1 MLRLSS
7 VYRVAIR
14 SSYAIPLVLSLIYSA
29 PSQALGLMEAWQQ
42 ALTHDPAFQ
51 AAVHARNADS
61 EEKNIGRAG
70 LLPKVTYDY
79 SQSRN
84 DSTVTAGGQQSERD
98 YTSRASSFS
107 LQQPLIDYAAWS
119 RYQQGEA
126 GAVLAD
132 EQLRDASQQL
142 LVRLFQAYTN
152 VLFSREQIALV
163 QAQQRAYREQYQLN
177 QRLFQQGEGTR
188 TDMLETE
195 ARVNLTEAQ
204 LIEAQDNLDI
214 SLRELETLLGMP
226 VGVDQLAALTPRFT
240 PQPLQ
245 PAGYQHWQSLALR
258 HNAQLLALNQ
268 SLAVAKYGI
277 ERNRAGHLPQVTLVA
292 STRNTQSDTENSYNQ
307 KYDTRS
313 IGIRVSVP
321 IFAGGGVSAATRQAK
336 ERYQQT
342 AREKDEQTAT
352 IQTELRRQF
361 NLVTSSQAKIRAYE
375 LTEKSALALVTA
387 TQKSVQGGER
397 VNLDVLNAEQQ
408 LYGARRDLTE
418 ARYTW
423 LTAWLQLRY
432 YAGTLDEQTL
442 RQLATY
448 FVHT

>member
-7 VYRVAIR
+7 VYRAAIR
-14 SSYAIPLVLSLIYSA
+14 SRYAIPLVLTLFYSV

-126 GAVLAD
+126 SAVLAD

-204 LIEAQDNLDI
+204 LIEARDNLDI

-226 VGVDQLAALTPRFT
+226 VGADQLAALTPRFT
-240 PQPLQ
+240 PQRTAISTKPVT
-245 PAGYQHWQSLALR
+245 GRGEIQH
-258 HNAQLLALNQ
+258 
-268 SLAVAKYGI
+268 
-277 ERNRAGHLPQVTLVA
+277 
-292 STRNTQSDTENSYNQ
+292 
-307 KYDTRS
+307 
-313 IGIRVSVP
+313 
-321 IFAGGGVSAATRQAK
+321 
-336 ERYQQT
+336 
-342 AREKDEQTAT
+342 
-352 IQTELRRQF
+352 
-361 NLVTSSQAKIRAYE
+361 
-375 LTEKSALALVTA
+375 
-387 TQKSVQGGER
+387 
-397 VNLDVLNAEQQ
+397 
-408 LYGARRDLTE
+408 
-418 ARYTW
+418 
-423 LTAWLQLRY
+423 
-432 YAGTLDEQTL
+432 
-442 RQLATY
+442 
-448 FVHT
+448 

>member
-1 MLRLSS
+1 MLCFSRIGVIRRYRL
-7 VYRVAIR
+7 
-14 SSYAIPLVLSLIYSA
+14 LLCFFTLSYSA
-29 PSQALGLMEAWQQ
+29 PGQALGLMEAWQR

-51 AAVHARNADS
+51 AAIHARNAGI

-70 LLPKVTYDY
+70 LLPKVNYDY

-84 DSTVTAGGQQSERD
+84 DSTVTSNNLKSERD
-98 YTSRASSFS
+98 YNSHASSFS
-107 LQQPLIDYAAWS
+107 LQQPLLDYEAWS

-126 GAVLAD
+126 SAVLAD
-132 EQLRDASQQL
+132 EQLRDQSQQL
-142 LVRLFQAYTN
+142 LVRLFQAYSN
-152 VLFSREQIALV
+152 VLFSREQITLV

-177 QRLFQQGEGTR
+177 QRLYQQGEGTR
-188 TDMLETE
+188 TDILETE
-195 ARVNLTEAQ
+195 ARLNLTDAQ

-226 VGVDQLAALTPRFT
+226 IAAEQLATLTPRFT
-240 PQPLQ
+240 PRQLQ
-245 PAGYQHWQSLALR
+245 PANYQHWQTLALR
-258 HNAQLLALNQ
+258 HNAQLLALTQ

-277 ERNRAGHLPQVTLVA
+277 ERNRAGHLPQITLVA
-292 STRNTQSDTENSYNQ
+292 STRNTQSDTESSYNQ

-321 IFAGGGVSAATRQAK
+321 IFAGGGVSAATRQAQ

-342 AREKDEQTAT
+342 AREKDEQTAAV
-352 IQTELRRQF
+352 QLELRRQF
-361 NLVTSSQAKIRAYE
+361 NLVTSSQAKMRAYE
-375 LTEKSALALVTA
+375 LAEQSALALVNA
-387 TQKSVQGGER
+387 TRKSVQGGER

-442 RQLATY
+442 HQLSAY
-448 FVHT
+448 FTHAS